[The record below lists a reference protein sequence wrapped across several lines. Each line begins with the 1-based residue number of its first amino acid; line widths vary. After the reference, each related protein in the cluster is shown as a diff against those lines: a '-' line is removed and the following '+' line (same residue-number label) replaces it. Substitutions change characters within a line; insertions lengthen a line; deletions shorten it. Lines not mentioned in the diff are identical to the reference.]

1 MTSSSG
7 TVSWV
12 KNIGHMLINN
22 VNLEIGGQEIDKQ
35 YCDWF
40 NIWNELSIS
49 PGHKDGYADMI
60 GNTSDL
66 VSSEGST
73 DLPAKTLY
81 VPLQFW
87 FNRNIGLSYVFGSN
101 STGER
106 LQKSVPMVAPIQI
119 NATCTSES
127 QTRDNFKLRG
137 SPKALKSDNLVS
149 PTNPH
154 KASKT
159 SQILERSPAMVIM
172 KTCNKC
178 DKEKPEDAFEL
189 RRDSGRRRP
198 SCLECQNAL
207 KMAIHRRKHPEKP
220 PKPVDTRTIGQVR
233 ICRTCDT
240 EKPLAEFPNT
250 TTGGFDRECKSCRSA
265 YIIRYKREIN
275 SGERE
280 KREYLIDKDEGT
292 KRCSECQE
300 WKPMDDFPKRDNAQ
314 GRRHQCRRCCNKRM
328 RAYEASSESVK
339 IGLAVRKQTYACI
352 FKNAMHE
359 LTGLSNRALRSW
371 FEFQFDTDMSWTTY
385 PQSFTID
392 HVVPVAAFDLTDG
405 DQYRMCAHWTNLQ
418 PHRDNLGKNNSIR
431 IWEVMAHK
439 KRVEEFIGE
448 NENLSDEYP
457 IVAERLRFLEH
468 KFGIGKNLTDEVEIV
483 EIPAETDD
491 PQRSP

>member
-60 GNTSDL
+60 GNTKDL
-66 VSSEGST
+66 VSTEGST

-87 FNRNIGLSYVFGSN
+87 FNRNIGLALIGYSAKKY
-101 STGER
+101 T
-106 LQKSVPMVAPIQI
+106 LQDLQRKMAPIQI

-137 SPKALKSDNLVS
+137 SPKTVNSEDLVS

-154 KASKT
+154 KASGT

-189 RRDSGRRRP
+189 RRDSGKRRP

-207 KMAIHRRKHPEKP
+207 KMAIHRRKHPEKA
-220 PKPVDTRTIGQVR
+220 PKPVDSRTIGQVR
-233 ICRTCDT
+233 TCRTCDI

-250 TTGGFDRECKSCRSA
+250 TAGGFDRECRSCRSA
-265 YIIRYKREIN
+265 YCIQYKREIN
-275 SGERE
+275 SGDRE

-292 KRCSECQE
+292 KRCSECQK
-300 WKPMDDFPKRDNAQ
+300 WKPMDDFPKRDNDQ
-314 GRRHQCRRCCNKRM
+314 GRRHQCRECFYRRT
-328 RAYEASSESVK
+328 RLYYENNEGAK
-339 IGLAVRKQTYACI
+339 MGLKLRKQTYACL
-352 FKNAMHE
+352 FQDGKHH
-359 LTGLSNRALRSW
+359 LTNLTNRALRSW
-371 FEFQFDTDMSWTTY
+371 FEFQFGDDLSWDNY
-385 PQSFTID
+385 PRVWTID

-468 KFGIGKNLTDEVEIV
+468 NFGIGKNLTDEVEIV